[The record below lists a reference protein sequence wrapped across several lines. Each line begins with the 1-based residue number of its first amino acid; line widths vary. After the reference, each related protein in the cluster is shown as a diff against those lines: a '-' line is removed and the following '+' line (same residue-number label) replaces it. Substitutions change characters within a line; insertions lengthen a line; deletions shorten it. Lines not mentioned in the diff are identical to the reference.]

1 MMLQSFKVTEGSCCL
16 VTSIGDAG
24 YSSSSSSSSSSSRS
38 WPPPPLSSVEVKL
51 GVACGLVRSTARYE
65 RRTRRVGERERED
78 STPVLRACSAAAANT
93 DIFYSSPSEHLHTT
107 LIITTLYCD
116 CRAGGGHGINPSIE
130 PDISFYF
137 FALK

>member
-24 YSSSSSSSSSSSRS
+24 CSSSSSSSRS

-65 RRTRRVGERERED
+65 RRTRRRVGGERERED
-78 STPVLRACSAAAANT
+78 STPVLRACSAAAAAANT
-93 DIFYSSPSEHLHTT
+93 DILYSSPSEHLHTT

-116 CRAGGGHGINPSIE
+116 CRAGGGHGINP
-130 PDISFYF
+130 FH
-137 FALK
+137 